1 MHLLDQA
8 IRDGTP
14 RHLTPLLSM
23 VRERSRTPPWKK
35 RDSHASGSEQR
46 SNRRPHQ
53 DREHWKQT
61 VYVTMVWGTHLDYQ
75 VEAFVLGM
83 CLQRTSTKRR
93 ILFASPDLME
103 HGLTGLLGSV
113 WELRQFEYLEGPR
126 RGHSWRLSKV
136 WNKLQVWELLA
147 DEFEVAILLDTDI
160 VVAGSM
166 DACFNVLQHAEVGG
180 VFRGKGNFSLTSP
193 RPASSIKTTMT
204 GKAKG
209 KWKKNKG
216 GGINGGV
223 IVFKPSK
230 QTCTR
235 MIQWL
240 NEGYEP
246 PDNVGAE
253 QNFISEFFGL
263 DENIQQ
269 IDLSYNF
276 QVHQLGLS
284 AQDDAEEGR
293 WSTLVKRFEEIV
305 VFHYSAVPKP
315 VHLFLGDITER
326 TCDHLHDTFKGALAG
341 WLCNTLVPLERRIHV
356 YSETIYDH
364 HKVRAMTFASPSSD
378 SHDQIMRE
386 TANKATQL
394 WFDTFYNQVWPSYM
408 DYIMKKLLENIQDE
422 EGLCIHCGH
431 EWNSIGCAQHVLF
444 TCPFIQPIA
453 MASFKKH
460 GPGTGTNIQC
470 GITQWL
476 AYIRKFGSNPLQLVD
491 GIEMQVRFAYIDMV
505 VRKYVDET
513 HAELALQNDRLNFVP
528 QTHWTTVLNKYK
540 ITAKTHFFGSAHL
553 MFQPGAGKS

>member
-1 MHLLDQA
+1 M
-8 IRDGTP
+8 
-14 RHLTPLLSM
+14 S
-23 VRERSRTPPWKK
+23 
-35 RDSHASGSEQR
+35 
-46 SNRRPHQ
+46 
-53 DREHWKQT
+53 
-61 VYVTMVWGTHLDYQ
+61 
-75 VEAFVLGM
+75 
-83 CLQRTSTKRR
+83 
-93 ILFASPDLME
+93 
-103 HGLTGLLGSV
+103 
-113 WELRQFEYLEGPR
+113 
-126 RGHSWRLSKV
+126 
-136 WNKLQVWELLA
+136 
-147 DEFEVAILLDTDI
+147 
-160 VVAGSM
+160 
-166 DACFNVLQHAEVGG
+166 
-180 VFRGKGNFSLTSP
+180 
-193 RPASSIKTTMT
+193 
-204 GKAKG
+204 
-209 KWKKNKG
+209 
-216 GGINGGV
+216 
-223 IVFKPSK
+223 
-230 QTCTR
+230 
-235 MIQWL
+235 
-240 NEGYEP
+240 
-246 PDNVGAE
+246 
-253 QNFISEFFGL
+253 FFGL

-356 YSETIYDH
+356 YSKTIYDH

-540 ITAKTHFFGSAHL
+540 KTAKTHFFGSAHL
-553 MFQPGAGKS
+553 MFPPGAGKS